1 MNGWLLVRIAGIV
14 VGIATLL
21 RLATHEGLVTY
32 SVLFQAWMDQLSGLV
47 ELGVPLDTLEVLLR
61 NALEW
66 VSLRGWKLPEL
77 SDAWRPVFVLCTL
90 YFGAHTRNNN
100 GAEKWLMIC
109 LAVTFALI
117 GAILAGL
124 AENAAIGIVAGFL
137 VAILLFTGT
146 GRLLRGNTRALA
158 INLVLACLLA
168 AAVLQPNL
176 QFLVLLFVAIQAL
189 LAGQFAVRGLFW
201 GTAINLVIA
210 AIAAFAFFVPGAS
223 SVAAICGVII
233 YVTFIAI
240 WSIQDGIRESYFGGA
255 GDLNDDATFRVGI
268 DVLGVLFGA
277 VGIASL
283 AANPPIW

>member
-1 MNGWLLVRIAGIV
+1 
-14 VGIATLL
+14 
-21 RLATHEGLVTY
+21 
-32 SVLFQAWMDQLSGLV
+32 
-47 ELGVPLDTLEVLLR
+47 
-61 NALEW
+61 
-66 VSLRGWKLPEL
+66 
-77 SDAWRPVFVLCTL
+77 
-90 YFGAHTRNNN
+90 
-100 GAEKWLMIC
+100 
-109 LAVTFALI
+109 
-117 GAILAGL
+117 
-124 AENAAIGIVAGFL
+124 
-137 VAILLFTGT
+137 
-146 GRLLRGNTRALA
+146 
-158 INLVLACLLA
+158 
-168 AAVLQPNL
+168 VLQPNL